1 MPGKSQS
8 RISSPTQTRVTIL
21 QVAIGALGYQGKH
34 RMPDDRNTPINRL
47 GTADQRRIAAI
58 LISLGW
64 KRGNREA
71 GTGQRFWV
79 KV

>member
-1 MPGKSQS
+1 M
-8 RISSPTQTRVTIL
+8 
-21 QVAIGALGYQGKH
+21 

-64 KRGNREA
+64 KRGKREA
-71 GTGQRFWV
+71 KTGQRYWV
-79 KV
+79 RGDAG